1 LSDGPASARLAG
13 VTQPEGTQPKGG
25 RERAQA
31 QPEQTLPQRVR
42 IVLAEVAR
50 RRRATRQELTEQ
62 TKVGDA
68 LIRGLI
74 RAQLALALRLA
85 IVVLIGLGSLP
96 LLFVLAPGVASA
108 RIGGIPLPWLLLGV
122 VAYPFLFG
130 IGWVHTRMSER
141 NEREFANLVGR
152 PDRHE

>member
-1 LSDGPASARLAG
+1 
-13 VTQPEGTQPKGG
+13 
-25 RERAQA
+25 
-31 QPEQTLPQRVR
+31 
-42 IVLAEVAR
+42 VLAEVAR